1 MLSSILNGKNCRL
14 SLFDVSSLL
23 LTQNTSFLTLPVTKC
38 VAVSPTPRNFLQ
50 HWSRVALTF
59 CGLKQDFSSQLET
72 EVSLRQG
79 ELKILATRLRGQ
91 IGNDKALALNFHR
104 ETESSEI
111 SKVFIKRKKEYS
123 TCGDTQE

>member
-1 MLSSILNGKNCRL
+1 M
-14 SLFDVSSLL
+14 
-23 LTQNTSFLTLPVTKC
+23 
-38 VAVSPTPRNFLQ
+38 
-50 HWSRVALTF
+50 ALTF

-111 SKVFIKRKKEYS
+111 SKVFIKGKKEYS
-123 TCGDTQE
+123 TCGDTHE